1 MKSLQLRLG
10 VGLLI
15 SLISV
20 FFTLW
25 WLAADAVR
33 SLAEDAMA
41 AHLQHDAE
49 SILAAVHTD
58 ASGSLV
64 VDIAQIEPVY
74 LQPDSGQYYRV
85 TSPNQTLRS
94 LSLGDK
100 DFSVPILPLGAS
112 KRFHQEGPQQQP
124 LMIMAY
130 GYRKQDRPVTV
141 AVAEDLSPTLR
152 LIDTF
157 ETRFALLSGVLLL
170 FLILVQIIILRGGFR
185 PLVRI
190 QQQLRSLERGERAQ
204 IDTDVPHEVAAL
216 VREVNWLLKILDQ
229 RLQRS
234 RHALADLAHALKTP
248 LTVLQQLPRE
258 KALALHPEISSI
270 LQTQTG
276 NMQKLM
282 ERVLKRARL
291 AGSGPSV
298 VKFDVRQEIPALIQ
312 VLQSMYRHKKL
323 KIDFVAQDA
332 GVLTIDREDM
342 LELTGNLLD
351 NACKW
356 AESRIKLSIQHNDG
370 IRLTVED
377 DGPGVSEADLMKLMQ
392 RGTRLDEE
400 VSGHGLGLAIAKW
413 ITEQYD
419 GRLTLRRSIE
429 LGGFCAEAELHDRAK
444 GMRMTMD

>member
-15 SLISV
+15 SLITG
-20 FFTLW
+20 FFVLW
-25 WLAADAVR
+25 WFAADSVR
-33 SLAEDAMA
+33 SLTEDAMA
-41 AHLQHDAE
+41 AHLEHDAE

-58 ASGSLV
+58 ASGSLT
-64 VDIAQIEPVY
+64 VDIAQIEPVF

-85 TSPNQTLRS
+85 TTQGRTLRS

-100 DFSVPILPLGAS
+100 DFPVPALPLGSS
-112 KRFHQEGPQQQP
+112 KRFYRDGPKGQP

-130 GYRKQDRPVTV
+130 GYRKQDRSMTV
-141 AVAEDLSPTLR
+141 AVAEDLSPTLK
-152 LIDTF
+152 LIKTF
-157 ETRFALLSGVLLL
+157 ETRFTLVSGILLL
-170 FLILVQIIILRGGFR
+170 ILILVQILILRGGFR
-185 PLVRI
+185 SLVRI
-190 QQQLRSLERGERAQ
+190 QQQLRSLERGERTQ
-204 IDTDVPHEVAAL
+204 IDTDVPYEVAAL

-258 KALALHPEISSI
+258 EALALHPEIRSV

-298 VKFDVRQEIPALIQ
+298 AKFDVRREIPALIH
-312 VLQSMYRHKKL
+312 VLQSMYRDKNL
-323 KIDFVAQDA
+323 SIDFVAPDNDI
-332 GVLTIDREDM
+332 LTIDREDL

-356 AESRIKLSIQHNDG
+356 AKSRIKLSIQHQDG

-377 DGPGVSEADLMKLMQ
+377 DGPGVSEADLMRLMQ

-400 VSGHGLGLAIAKW
+400 VSGHGLGLAIAQW
-413 ITEQYD
+413 IAEQYR
-419 GRLTLRRSIE
+419 GRLTLRRSHE
-429 LGGFCAEAELHDRAK
+429 LGGFCAEAELNAIERTD
-444 GMRMTMD
+444 